1 MCYSYQSSLSGWLIA
16 FVLSIYMLANGNIYN
31 KWVPIMILTIT
42 QIQIMEAI
50 IWATD
55 SYVIN
60 SNATKLISYLLLL
73 QPLVNSYMGYKY
85 TDNKLLLLLFV
96 LVLIVFLYNAI
107 SSRYDKFYSTIGANN
122 HLNWNRIDYS
132 TGEKKNIIGN
142 FLIQII
148 YVLGAIVPIFFLD
161 KKNRAVLL
169 IFISISLFYSYYYYN
184 KTSEFGTIWC
194 YLAVYASV
202 ISLIVPYINI

>member
-107 SSRYDKFYSTIGANN
+107 
-122 HLNWNRIDYS
+122 
-132 TGEKKNIIGN
+132 
-142 FLIQII
+142 
-148 YVLGAIVPIFFLD
+148 
-161 KKNRAVLL
+161 
-169 IFISISLFYSYYYYN
+169 
-184 KTSEFGTIWC
+184 
-194 YLAVYASV
+194 
-202 ISLIVPYINI
+202 